1 MALTLGTSAAASM
14 RNMQYLSQTKSLMD
28 KSLQRISSG
37 KRILSSGDDP
47 GGLAFSMRLQS
58 ELTINNTVQSSVEN
72 GKSFLEVQD
81 GALKAAGDLVTQM
94 RTLKNNYDTAI
105 GTSNSATA
113 EVYARQFRDL
123 QVQLGQLQG
132 EKLNGSSLFNVDPN
146 NAKIIYTSS
155 QGASGSK
162 ISLGMMNYNGAFG
175 VGSGNLANATQ
186 AGTVVMAPGTPS
198 PATGDSLSISQ
209 VTDTELQGAFDN
221 ISGLRA
227 QSGGKLSTLGFV
239 SEYLGKK
246 SASLEAA
253 NSRIMDADIAE
264 ESINYSKYS
273 LQYQAGAAALAQSNL
288 SMQVVLDLL
297 KLPSIRS

>member
-1 MALTLGTSAAASM
+1 MALTLGASSAASF

-37 KRILSSGDDP
+37 KRILSAGDDP
-47 GGLAFSMRLQS
+47 GGIAFSMRLQN
-58 ELTINNTVQSSVEN
+58 ELTINNAVQSNVEN

-81 GALKAAGDLVTQM
+81 GALKTAGDLLTQM
-94 RTLKNNYDTAI
+94 RSLRDDYQ
-105 GTSNSATA
+105 TSTDNSTK

-132 EKLNGSSLFNVDPN
+132 EKLNGVSLFNTDPGE
-146 NAKIIYTSS
+146 ATVIYTSS

-162 ISLGMMNYNGAFG
+162 ISLGIMDYNAAFA
-175 VGSGNLANATQ
+175 VGSGNLADATQ
-186 AGTVVMAPGTPS
+186 AGTVKMTGTPT
-198 PATGDSLSISQ
+198 PATGDAISISD
-209 VTDTELQGAFDN
+209 VTSAELGVAFDKV
-221 ISGLRA
+221 SGLRA

-239 SEYLGKK
+239 SEYLGTK

-264 ESINYSKYS
+264 ETLNYSKYS

-288 SMQVVLDLL
+288 SMEVVLDLL
-297 KLPSIRS
+297 KFPSIRS

>member
-1 MALTLGTSAAASM
+1 
-14 RNMQYLSQTKSLMD
+14 MQYLNQTKSLMD

-37 KRILSSGDDP
+37 KRILSAGDDP
-47 GGLAFSMRLQS
+47 GGLAFSMRLQN
-58 ELTINNTVQSSVEN
+58 ELTINNTVQSNVEN

-81 GALKAAGDLVTQM
+81 GALKTAGDLLTQM
-94 RTLKNNYDTAI
+94 KSLKDDYDTAV
-105 GTSNSATA
+105 GNLNNATA

-132 EKLNGSSLFNVDPN
+132 EKLNGVSLFNTDPTK
-146 NAKIIYTSS
+146 AKVVFTST

-162 ISLGMMNYNGAFG
+162 ISLGMMDYNGAFG
-175 VGSGNLANATQ
+175 VSNQVTGNLADATQ
-186 AGTVVMAPGTPS
+186 AGTVVMTGAFS
-198 PATGDSLSISQ
+198 PNTGDALSISQ
-209 VTDTELQGAFDN
+209 VDPGELTDAFDK

-239 SEYLGKK
+239 SEYLGTK

-264 ESINYSKYS
+264 ETLNYSKYS

-297 KLPSIRS
+297 KFPSIRS